1 MTIWELA
8 TLVSTTFLII
18 AFVLTY
24 IRSKQAEDRANNVIE
39 RGKRLEDGL
48 GSVTKDLIGELKKR

>member
-8 TLVSTTFLII
+8 TLVSITLISI
-18 AFVLTY
+18 ALAFTY

-39 RGKRLEDGL
+39 RCRRLEDGL